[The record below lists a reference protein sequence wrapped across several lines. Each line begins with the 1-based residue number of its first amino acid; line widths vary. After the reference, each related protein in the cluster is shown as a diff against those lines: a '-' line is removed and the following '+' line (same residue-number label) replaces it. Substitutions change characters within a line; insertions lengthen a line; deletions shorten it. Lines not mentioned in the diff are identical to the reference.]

1 MRVLTSDRITA
12 IMEDEEDDR
21 HCLGQREEPISPG
34 TVEQFKWNTFKVAQ
48 EKKGKKIKSP
58 TVF

>member
-1 MRVLTSDRITA
+1 MHVLTSDRITA

-21 HCLGQREEPISPG
+21 HCLGKREEPISPG

-48 EKKGKKIKSP
+48 KEKVKK
-58 TVF
+58 